1 VPDGV
6 TDWTVE
12 GASRPVIH
20 KMVDRKMPGAGLA
33 FLKANPEWF
42 QKVPGSKD
50 VFLKAFLARPTAT
63 NVSRLKKLVK
73 SGQLVP
79 EDVAPIAMAC
89 NDPMALV
96 DFHIKWCRAVPR
108 EDVLRYLS
116 NSKKFAKMVVDDAN
130 GVGDG
135 PRSSIEFLR
144 RSNKLSRARI
154 IPGVSDLIDVITVMS
169 R

>member
-1 VPDGV
+1 MTEP
-6 TDWTVE
+6 TDWIIE

-20 KMVDRKMPGAGLA
+20 KMVDRKMPGAGLT
-33 FLKANPEWF
+33 FLKKNPEWF
-42 QKVPGSKD
+42 QKVPGSKE

-79 EDVAPIAMAC
+79 EDITPIAMAC
-89 NDPMALV
+89 NSPMTV
-96 DFHIKWCRAVPR
+96 IDFHIRWSRAVPR
-108 EDVLRYLS
+108 QDVLRYLAE
-116 NSKKFAKMVVDDAN
+116 SKEFIKMVVDDAN

-135 PRSSIEFLR
+135 MHSGMAFLR
-144 RSNKLSRARI
+144 RSNQLSRARI
-154 IPGVSDLIDVITVMS
+154 IPGVRDLIDVILIMK